1 MWLWAAFI
9 IFILFLLA
17 LDLGVFHRK
26 AHVMTLKEALASSGA
41 WISIALAFDVF
52 VYLSYEHHW
61 FRLDIPGHELA
72 GQKRASS
79 LAAGARSSPASSA
92 RPP

>member
-41 WISIALAFDVF
+41 WISIALAFNVF

-61 FRLDIPGHELA
+61 FRLDIPGHEPDRIC
-72 GQKRASS
+72 GREI
-79 LAAGARSSPASSA
+79 A
-92 RPP
+92 RPRQHPHDRNHL